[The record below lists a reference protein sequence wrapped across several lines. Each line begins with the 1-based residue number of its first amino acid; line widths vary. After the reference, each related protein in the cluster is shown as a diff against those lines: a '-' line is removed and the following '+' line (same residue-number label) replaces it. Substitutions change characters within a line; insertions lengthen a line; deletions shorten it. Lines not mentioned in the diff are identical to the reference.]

1 MSAKWIFKCILFS
14 LFITLPLAIALLLAI
29 SSAKAQSLVEIQKR
43 KLLVASIDWCP
54 QLCPKAKQEGYIMDT
69 VKEIFAESPYELE
82 IVTYPWSRSIY
93 MTRMGEVH
101 ALLSPARA
109 EAPDLLYP
117 KEEVG
122 AQKMCFFASR
132 GSAWTY
138 QGEASLKGQMIG
150 IAHDTSIEEL
160 NDYIAEN
167 KEGFHFL
174 TYGPRYLPLSFRMV
188 DGRRLNSFLFT
199 YNSTV
204 YALKKEGYADKIVS
218 AGCVSKANVYM
229 AFTPDLNKRAFV
241 LEAMEY
247 FDQKMKAL
255 VQAGRV
261 PEIMKAYGLPD
272 WKGALPSVF

>member
-1 MSAKWIFKCILFS
+1 MSALWIFKRIQGALFLLAL
-14 LFITLPLAIALLLAI
+14 LFIQSVHAENSTAI
-29 SSAKAQSLVEIQKR
+29 KKQKLV
-43 KLLVASIDWCP
+43 VASIDWCP
-54 QLCPKAKQEGYIMDT
+54 QLCPKGKQDGYIMDT
-69 VKEIFAESPYELE
+69 VREIFTDSPYELE
-82 IVTYPWSRSIY
+82 VVTYPWSRSIH
-93 MTRMGEVH
+93 MTRTGEVH

-167 KEGFHFL
+167 REGFHFL

-188 DGRRLNSFLFT
+188 DRGRLNSFLFT
-199 YNSTV
+199 YNSTI
-204 YALKKEGYADKIVS
+204 YALQREGYADKIVS

-241 LEAMEY
+241 LEAMDY
-247 FDQKMKAL
+247 FDQQMKAL

-272 WKGALPSVF
+272 WNGALPSVF

>member
-1 MSAKWIFKCILFS
+1 MPVRSIFKLIPAFFLFACLS
-14 LFITLPLAIALLLAI
+14 GFYPVLA
-29 SSAKAQSLVEIQKR
+29 SADDGPKNDGPEKLV
-43 KLLVASIDWCP
+43 VASIDWCP
-54 QLCPKAKQEGYIMDT
+54 QLCPEGEQEGYIMDT
-69 VKEIFAESPYELE
+69 VKEIFADSPFELE
-82 IVTYPWSRSIY
+82 VVTYPWSRSIH
-93 MTRMGEVH
+93 MARTGEVH

-138 QGEASLKGQMIG
+138 QGKASLKGQMIG
-150 IAHDTSIEEL
+150 IAQDTSIEEL
-160 NDYIAEN
+160 NDFIAEN

-188 DGRRLNSFLFT
+188 DGGRLNSFLFT
-199 YNSTV
+199 YNSTI
-204 YALKKEGYADKIVS
+204 YALQKEGYTNKIVP

-229 AFTPDLNKRAFV
+229 AFTPDLEKRAFV
-241 LEAMEY
+241 LKAMEY
-247 FDQKMKAL
+247 FDQKMREL

-261 PEIMKAYGLPD
+261 PEIMKSYGLPD
-272 WKGALPSVF
+272 WNSAMPSAF